1 MGKTIGTM
9 AVSLH
14 VVDRD
19 ETVYVTPE
27 NSVSHV
33 DKIALRRTEAK
44 TPAQPLRTQVRFER
58 GFPTVAAAGTVEKSV
73 TVSIAVA
80 VPPGIAP
87 ADVKTYVT
95 KSLIEASDLAGQL
108 SVTGDIHL

>member
-1 MGKTIGTM
+1 MGPTIGTM
-9 AVSLH
+9 AVNLH

-19 ETVYVTPE
+19 ETVYVTAD

-58 GFPTVAAAGTVEKSV
+58 GFPVAAAAGTTEKSV
-73 TVSIAVA
+73 TVSIAVS

-95 KSLIEASDLAGQL
+95 ASLREAAELSGQL

>member
-1 MGKTIGTM
+1 MGPLIGTL
-9 AVSLH
+9 AVNLH

-44 TPAQPLRTQVRFER
+44 TPTQPLRTQVRFER
-58 GFPTVAAAGTVEKSV
+58 GFPVAATSGTAEKPV

-95 KSLIEASDLAGQL
+95 ASLREAAELAGQL

>member
-1 MGKTIGTM
+1 MPTIGTI
-9 AVSLH
+9 AVNLH

-19 ETVYVTPE
+19 ETVYVTGA

-44 TPAQPLRTQVRFER
+44 TPTQPLRTQTRFER
-58 GFPTVAAAGTVEKSV
+58 GFPVTTASGTVEKPV

-87 ADVKTYVT
+87 ADVKTYV
-95 KSLIEASDLAGQL
+95 KSSLLEAAELSGQL
-108 SVTGDIHL
+108 SITGDIHL